1 MAGGMLSNRELKG
14 LVKLGEALIPKNS
27 PFPSFSETGCVAL
40 ADIALKGLPS
50 KDLRDLKA
58 FLRVV
63 SFFHKGLVLL
73 ALKLLEAAPV
83 ADLRKASLGVKA
95 LAMSLYYSGKASPG
109 YRGPSPLELIGYR
122 INRVP
127 L

>member
-1 MAGGMLSNRELKG
+1 MAEGMLSNREIKG
-14 LVKLGEALIPKNS
+14 LVKLGEALIPKNP

-63 SFFHKGLVLL
+63 SYFPKALVLL
-73 ALKLLEAAPV
+73 TLKLLETAPV
-83 ADLRKASLGVKA
+83 ADLRKASLGIKA
-95 LAMSLYYSGKASPG
+95 LAMSLYYSGKASPEYTG
-109 YRGPSPLELIGYR
+109 KSPLELIGYR
-122 INRVP
+122 IKRIP
-127 L
+127 S